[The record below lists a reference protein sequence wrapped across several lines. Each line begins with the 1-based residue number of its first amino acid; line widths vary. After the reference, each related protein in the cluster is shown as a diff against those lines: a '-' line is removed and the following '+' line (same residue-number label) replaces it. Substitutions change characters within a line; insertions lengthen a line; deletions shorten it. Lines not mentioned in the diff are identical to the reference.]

1 MLRVSLVVL
10 EMLAQP
16 ELLGHRTM
24 SRNLKPRFAGKPG
37 FIQNFRNGAKSV
49 SECFLLPPDS

>member
-37 FIQNFRNGAKSV
+37 R
-49 SECFLLPPDS
+49 LLGRALLEKN